1 MPPLPKSLG
10 YSPAIARAIKHLL
23 KPQPQTLWRK
33 SQGDVVRFTIS
44 ACLASLL
51 AGSTAYAAN
60 SKIQTGPAP
69 KWAVQSEPMPV
80 PADAAGAVFIR
91 RQDTEVHLDDKGQ
104 LLYNG
109 YRIKILHPN
118 ALQLG
123 NLSLAWNPAAGSP
136 VVHAMKIHR
145 EGQVIDLLKT
155 ASFEILRREDQ
166 LEAARLNG
174 NLTAVLRVPDLRVG
188 DEIEFGA
195 TLPASDPTLGKDDA
209 GLLLLAADPAPGR
222 YHLRLSWEEKN
233 KPAIKMTND
242 MMTVA
247 EQSPNAIDY
256 RFDNPGVLAPPK
268 DAPPRYQW
276 QRVVEYSSFGDWQG
290 ISRLFAPLFANASS
304 LNANSSLK
312 QEAAR
317 IAAAHAK
324 PLDRAAAA
332 LKMVQQDVRY
342 IYVGLNGG
350 NLTPAGADETW
361 QRRYGDCKAKTA
373 LLLALLRE
381 LGVEAEP
388 VLVNNSGTDDGM
400 DQRLPSPR
408 MFDHVLV
415 RASIDGKIYWLDG
428 TMPAVVPPTQ
438 EPVIS
443 YRWVLP
449 LTRQGGGLE
458 RLGWAPASR
467 PNEITLFEIDAR
479 AGFDKPARITNTTI
493 KRGIEG
499 LQQEV
504 QFSVATPTQ
513 LLSAFRQNAI
523 GNTWQTIEDVQ
534 WRYDAKAQAS
544 ILTVVGTGAVDWDDD
559 GDGVKSLALPGGGF
573 NPPEKRIR
581 AKEQDQALP
590 FYNKPDFSCHVT
602 TVRLPSTTRA
612 EQWSHKD
619 DINNRMFGR
628 AYYRAFDI
636 YDGSLRMIRGSR
648 TEQTE
653 VDASKAQHDN
663 GRIAAF
669 DNSMAWITYNPSG
682 KNTDAQARSRVPTTT
697 EIDWTGDNVPC
708 LASGPD
714 R

>member
-1 MPPLPKSLG
+1 M
-10 YSPAIARAIKHLL
+10 
-23 KPQPQTLWRK
+23 
-33 SQGDVVRFTIS
+33 RFTIS
-44 ACLASLL
+44 VCLASLL
-51 AGSTAYAAN
+51 AGPAAYAAG

-69 KWAVQSEPMPV
+69 KWAVLSEPLPV

-91 RQDTEVHLDDKGQ
+91 RQDTEVHLDNKGQ

-136 VVHAMKIHR
+136 VVHAIKIYR
-145 EGQVIDLLKT
+145 EGQVIDILKT

-166 LEAARLNG
+166 LEAARLDG

-195 TLPASDPTLGKDDA
+195 TLRASDPTLGKDDA
-209 GLLLLAADPAPGR
+209 GLLLLSPDPAPGR
-222 YHLRLSWEEKN
+222 YHLRLSWEERS
-233 KPAIKMTND
+233 KPAVKMTSD
-242 MMTVA
+242 MTTVA
-247 EQSPNAIDY
+247 EQGANAIDY
-256 RFDNPGVLAPPK
+256 RFDNPGALTPPK

-276 QRVVEYSSFGDWQG
+276 QRVVEYSSFSDWHG
-290 ISRLFAPLFANASS
+290 ISRHFAPLFVSASRLS
-304 LNANSSLK
+304 ANSPLR

-350 NLTPAGADETW
+350 NLMPAGADETW

-381 LGVEAEP
+381 LGVEAEA
-388 VLVNNSGTDDGM
+388 VLVNNSGTDDGLNE
-400 DQRLPSPR
+400 RLPSPR

-415 RASIDGKIYWLDG
+415 RARIDGKSYWLDG
-428 TMPAVVPPTQ
+428 TMPAVVSPTE
-438 EPVIS
+438 EPVIP
-443 YRWVLP
+443 YQWVLP
-449 LTRQGGGLE
+449 LTGQGSGLE
-458 RLGWAPASR
+458 QLGWAPASR

-479 AGFDKPARITNTTI
+479 AGFDKPARITNRTI

-504 QFSVATPTQ
+504 QFSAATPAQ

-523 GNTWQTIEDVQ
+523 GDTWQTIEDVQ
-534 WRYDAKAQAS
+534 WHYDAKAQAS
-544 ILTVVGTGAVDWDDD
+544 ILTIVGTGAVDWDDD
-559 GDGVKSLALPGGGF
+559 GDGIRSLALPGGGF
-573 NPPEKRIR
+573 NPPEKRLR
-581 AKEQDQALP
+581 ATEQDQALP
-590 FYNKPDFSCHVT
+590 FYNKPDFTCYVT
-602 TVRLPSTTRA
+602 TVRLPFSTKA

-619 DINNRMFGR
+619 DINNHIFGR
-628 AYYRAFDI
+628 TYYRAFDI

-648 TEQTE
+648 TEQKE
-653 VDASKAQHDN
+653 VDAAKAQRDN
-663 GRIAAF
+663 GRIALF
-669 DNSMAWITYNPSG
+669 DNSMAWITYDPNG
-682 KNTDAQARSRVPTTT
+682 QNVNTKAGRRVPTTN
-697 EIDWTGDNVPC
+697 EIDWAADSVPC
-708 LASGPD
+708 LASNPGS
-714 R
+714 

>member
-1 MPPLPKSLG
+1 
-10 YSPAIARAIKHLL
+10 
-23 KPQPQTLWRK
+23 
-33 SQGDVVRFTIS
+33 VRFKIFVYM
-44 ACLASLL
+44 ASLL
-51 AGSTAYAAN
+51 AGTAAHAAGN
-60 SKIQTGPAP
+60 QIQTGPAP
-69 KWAVQSEPMPV
+69 KWAVESEAMPV
-80 PADAAGAVFIR
+80 PANAAGAVFIR
-91 RQDTEVHLDDKGQ
+91 RQDTEVHLDGKGQ

-136 VVHAMKIHR
+136 VVHAIKIYR
-145 EGQVIDLLKT
+145 EGQVIDILKT

-166 LEAARLNG
+166 LEAARLDG

-188 DEIEFGA
+188 DEIEFAA
-195 TLPASDPTLGKDDA
+195 TLRASDPTLGRDDA
-209 GLLLLAADPAPGR
+209 GLLLLAPEPAPGR
-222 YHLRLSWEEKN
+222 YHLRLSWEERN
-233 KPAIKMTND
+233 KPAVKMTKD
-242 MMTVA
+242 MSTVA
-247 EQSPNAIDY
+247 EQGANAIDY
-256 RFDNPGVLAPPK
+256 RFDNPAVLTPPK

-276 QRVVEYSSFGDWQG
+276 QRVVEYSSFSDWQG
-290 ISRLFAPLFANASS
+290 ISRLFAPLFANASTFR
-304 LNANSSLK
+304 ANSSLK
-312 QEAAR
+312 QEVAR

-381 LGVEAEP
+381 LGVEAEA
-388 VLVNNSGTDDGM
+388 VLVNNGGADDGL
-400 DQRLPSPR
+400 DERLPSPR

-415 RASIDGKIYWLDG
+415 RARIDGKSYWLDG
-428 TMPAVVPPTQ
+428 TLPAVVPPGT
-438 EPVIS
+438 EPAMP
-443 YRWVLP
+443 YQWVLP
-449 LTRQGGGLE
+449 LTGQGNGLE
-458 RLGWAPASR
+458 QLGWAPAPR
-467 PNEITLFEIDAR
+467 PNEITLFEVDAR

-504 QFSVATPTQ
+504 QFAAATPAQ

-534 WRYDAKAQAS
+534 WRYDVKAQAS

-559 GDGVKSLALPGGGF
+559 GNGIKSLALPGGGF
-573 NPPEKRIR
+573 NPPEKRLR
-581 AKEQDQALP
+581 ATEQDQALP
-590 FYNKPDFSCHVT
+590 FYNKPDFSCYVT
-602 TVRLPSTTRA
+602 TVRLPSTTKP

-648 TEQTE
+648 VEQKE
-653 VDASKAQHDN
+653 VEAARAQRDN
-663 GRIAAF
+663 GRIAVF

-682 KNTDAQARSRVPTTT
+682 KTIDTQASKRVPTTA
-697 EIDWTGDNVPC
+697 EIDWTADNVPC
-708 LASGPD
+708 LASSPGS
-714 R
+714 